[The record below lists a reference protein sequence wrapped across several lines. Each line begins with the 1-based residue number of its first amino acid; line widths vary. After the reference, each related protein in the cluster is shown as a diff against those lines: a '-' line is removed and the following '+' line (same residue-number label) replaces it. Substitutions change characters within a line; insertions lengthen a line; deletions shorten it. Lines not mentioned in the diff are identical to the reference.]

1 MMYGLVRG
9 APCRGIA
16 AAGSHGLRC
25 EYGCRDQHA
34 DAKVTLVIRF
44 RHMTEA
50 KEARLRKCLERRAL
64 RGISSSAFNEALAS
78 LIIGSLDTTLTLK

>member
-1 MMYGLVRG
+1 MVLFVAR
-9 APCRGIA
+9 RA
-16 AAGSHGLRC
+16 AASPLRAAMDC
-25 EYGCRDQHA
+25 VVNTAAAISTA

-50 KEARLRKCLERRAL
+50 KEARLRKCLKRRAL